1 MSAMSRV
8 STWFGVAMVATACA
22 DPDVGAQSA
31 AIVNGTPATNY
42 PEAVYV
48 TASGFLPCS
57 GVLLTPTVVLSA
69 GHCRSLSSS
78 YSVTAPNANGQ
89 TSTASSDWTTYDND
103 EMTSSDTLLVF
114 LDTPIV
120 IDVYPT
126 LASLPVANGTTVI
139 DIGRTLDG
147 TIGTNDYV
155 SAPVTILGPAT
166 SLGFPFHYEAQPDL
180 SEDGDSGGPIEI
192 DGPAP
197 RLVVAIVDT
206 DTVEQGINEEEPID
220 LFERVDLVH
229 DAIEAQIASHAGDG
243 GKGVA
248 ADGGTPSPTAG
259 GCAITSVR
267 TSLDAR
273 WMLALALL
281 VRVRLCGR
289 RRVASVPRHPR
300 GLRRRT

>member
-1 MSAMSRV
+1 V
-8 STWFGVAMVATACA
+8 YVAFLAACA
-22 DPDVGAQSA
+22 DVGEQST

-89 TSTASSDWTTYDND
+89 TSTGSSDWTTYADD

-114 LDTPIV
+114 LDTPIM
-120 IDVYPT
+120 IDTYPT
-126 LASLPVANGTTVI
+126 LASAPVANGTVVI
-139 DIGRTLDG
+139 DIGRTLNG

-180 SEDGDSGGPIEI
+180 SEDGDSGGPIEV

-197 RLVVAIVDT
+197 RMVVAIVDT

-229 DAIEAQIASHAGDG
+229 DAILSQIASHPSDG
-243 GKGVA
+243 GNVGSDAGVSA
-248 ADGGTPSPTAG
+248 ARG
-259 GCAITSVR
+259 GCAMTPHAPIDW
-267 TSLDAR
+267 SLPCAF
-273 WMLALALL
+273 AVLL
-281 VRVRLCGR
+281 GRRRVRERLCAP
-289 RRVASVPRHPR
+289 RRVASVPRHLPDPR
-300 GLRRRT
+300 PRR

>member
-1 MSAMSRV
+1 MSAMGRV
-8 STWFGVAMVATACA
+8 SSWCGLALIASACA
-22 DPDVGAQSA
+22 DHDAGTQSA
-31 AIVNGTPATNY
+31 AIMNGTPATNY

-89 TSTASSDWTTYDND
+89 TSTASSDWTTYNDD

-114 LDTPIV
+114 LDAPIV

-126 LASLPVANGTTVI
+126 LAATAVANGTTVI

-147 TIGTNDYV
+147 TINTNDYV

-166 SLGFPFHYEAQPDL
+166 ALGFPFHYEAQPDL

-197 RLVVAIVDT
+197 RMVVAIVDT
-206 DTVEQGINEEEPID
+206 DTVEQGINEAEPID

-229 DAIEAQIASHAGDG
+229 DAIEAQIASHASHG
-243 GKGVA
+243 G
-248 ADGGTPSPTAG
+248 G
-259 GCAITSVR
+259 GCSVAP
-267 TSLDAR
+267 TGASPEYPSG
-273 WMLALALL
+273 WVWGLAALL
-281 VRVRLCGR
+281 RARLCGR
-289 RRVASVPRHPR
+289 QRAASVPRHSRDLPQ
-300 GLRRRT
+300 RT